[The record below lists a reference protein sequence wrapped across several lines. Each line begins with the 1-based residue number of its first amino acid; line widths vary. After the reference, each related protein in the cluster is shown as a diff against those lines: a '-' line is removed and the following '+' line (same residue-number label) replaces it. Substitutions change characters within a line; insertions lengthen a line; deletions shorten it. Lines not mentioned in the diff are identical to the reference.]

1 MGQRRV
7 HPHVEGRGERRTR
20 ARMIPFHSLLPR
32 HPRPRSSSTP
42 AHHPPWPPVSR
53 SSSPH
58 CMTATSRD
66 NAPRSEKAAHSDHT
80 RGWACSPIQVPHA
93 RAPLHLRAHRWPPS
107 AFVDA
112 TFFTPVSTP
121 SLLRSSTSSG
131 TLRPPGAAWATLAR
145 PDQAQAG
152 RLTSRLL
159 FVPSIRS
166 DRLHFAL
173 LHGPLPH
180 PPSAQNLPYWWASL
194 CALKPRRS
202 LGIPPAVPR
211 ARAFRALGSRPP
223 FWPHIG
229 TWGRGCL
236 CITLPPSARFLN
248 PPFARNPAAVPRVRA
263 FRALGSRPPFWPHI
277 GTWGLGVS
285 LPHTPT
291 LSAAPDR
298 AVRSESRPAVPR
310 ARAFRALGSRPSVW
324 ATHPALGAAVSVH
337 HTPTLSAPPDS
348 RCFALLPAAG
358 CRLARSSAPRAL
370 Y

>member
-1 MGQRRV
+1 
-7 HPHVEGRGERRTR
+7 
-20 ARMIPFHSLLPR
+20 
-32 HPRPRSSSTP
+32 
-42 AHHPPWPPVSR
+42 
-53 SSSPH
+53 
-58 CMTATSRD
+58 MTATSRD

-80 RGWACSPIQVPHA
+80 RGWACSP
-93 RAPLHLRAHRWPPS
+93 PL
-107 AFVDA
+107 
-112 TFFTPVSTP
+112 FTPVSTP

-248 PPFARNPAAVPRVRA
+248 PPFARNPARRPSRARLPRPRLPPAVLATHRH
-263 FRALGSRPPFWPHI
+263 LGA
-277 GTWGLGVS
+277 GVS
-285 LPHTPT
+285 LHHTPT

-298 AVRSESRPAVPR
+298 AVRSESPPAVPR
-310 ARAFRALGSRPSVW
+310 ARAFRALGSRPSFW
-324 ATHPALGAAVSVH
+324 PRIRPWGRRCLCITLHPQRASRSRCS
-337 HTPTLSAPPDS
+337 LSARGWMS
-348 RCFALLPAAG
+348 TR
-358 CRLARSSAPRAL
+358 RSSAPRAL